1 MLTSTQLGFSKGG
14 WFAGNRGISSPIYS
28 PVERRV
34 ELFTAKG
41 QAYTPP
47 ALQRIQDGLTV
58 CAGTTPL
65 WPSIRTARHVAG
77 TADAPEC
84 LELIK
89 SWVAECDKSHR
100 RCRETG
106 AKPLPDR
113 AILVGA
119 AGDDPRLIE
128 STSGSQEAYIAL
140 SHRWGGNVP
149 LQLEKNKLEDFK
161 KCIPFSTI
169 PRTFQ
174 HAITICRALGVK
186 YIWIDSLCIIQDS
199 KEDWDVQGSK
209 MDQVYANC
217 LLTLSADSA
226 VNGEAG
232 FLDTIQRQN
241 LLKKTRKLAYRGPA
255 GGKAELFVRSS
266 RAFGS
271 TGGFGRHYDSGDSK
285 LPQNLVEQGS
295 YLMRRG
301 WVLQETF
308 LPGRII
314 HFLPD
319 EVTWRCPSESR
330 CECQLQPHEG
340 VVHNPLDL
348 ENPREISIKEL
359 KEFWKEIVEQYTRRI
374 LTFYTDRLS
383 AVAGVASVAHSTKP
397 NVDYHAGLW
406 SDELPATLLW
416 TVDRPV
422 ILSGQHPSNRVKPPI
437 APTWSWASVTGYVL
451 FLFWKRNFDR
461 GAWARTTP
469 DLTNIRIES
478 ELQGRNKYG
487 SVKNAKLTAE
497 GFVCNVQMWLT
508 GGSDWHFPF
517 RMETTKNDG
526 TLGKS
531 HGLFYPDTDEFLAD
545 LQSKRTEG
553 ISMVAV
559 SVYESR
565 MFLAL
570 KRVKQDESV
579 FERVG
584 VLYCEKQDAV
594 DLACWG
600 RKESLA
606 II

>member
-1 MLTSTQLGFSKGG
+1 M
-14 WFAGNRGISSPIYS
+14 A
-28 PVERRV
+28 
-34 ELFTAKG
+34 
-41 QAYTPP
+41 
-47 ALQRIQDGLTV
+47 D
-58 CAGTTPL
+58 
-65 WPSIRTARHVAG
+65 

-84 LELIK
+84 LELIE
-89 SWVAECDKSHR
+89 SWVAECDKSHG
-100 RCRETG
+100 RCKDTR

-113 AILVGA
+113 VILVGSPR
-119 AGDDPRLIE
+119 DDPRLIE
-128 STSGSQEAYIAL
+128 SPPASQEGYIAL

-149 LQLEKNKLEDFK
+149 LQLEKDKLEDFK
-161 KCIPFSTI
+161 KRIPFSTI

-174 HAITICRALGVK
+174 HAINICRALGVK

-199 KEDWDVQGSK
+199 NEDWDVQGSK

-217 LLTLSADSA
+217 LLTISADSA

-232 FLDTIQRQN
+232 FLDTTQRQS
-241 LLKKTRKLAYRGPA
+241 LLEKTRRLPYRGPA
-255 GGKAELFVRSS
+255 GGTGEVFVRPS
-266 RAFGS
+266 RTFGS
-271 TGGFGRHYDSGDSK
+271 SGGFGRHYDSGDST
-285 LPQNLVEQGS
+285 LPEDLVEQGS

-319 EVTWRCPSESR
+319 EVTWRCPSASR
-330 CECQLQPHEG
+330 CECQLQLHEG

-359 KEFWKEIVEQYTRRI
+359 KGFWKEIVEQYTRRS
-374 LTFYTDRLS
+374 LTFYTDRL
-383 AVAGVASVAHSTKP
+383 AAIAGVASAAHSTLP
-397 NVDYHAGLW
+397 SINYYAGLW
-406 SDELPATLLW
+406 SDDLPATLLW

-422 ILSGQHPSNRVKPPI
+422 QLFGQHPSNRVKPPV

-469 DLTNIRIES
+469 NLTNVHIEA

-497 GFVCNVQMWLT
+497 GYICNVQVWLT
-508 GGSDWHFPF
+508 SGSDWHFPF
-517 RMETTKNDG
+517 RMEATSNG
-526 TLGKS
+526 QTLGKS
-531 HGLFYPDTDEFLAD
+531 HGLFYPDTDEFLAE
-545 LQSKRTEG
+545 LRSKRTEG

-559 SVYESR
+559 PVYEFR

-570 KRVKQDESV
+570 KRVNQDESV

-594 DLACWG
+594 DLAICG
-600 RKESLA
+600 RKKTLT

>member
-1 MLTSTQLGFSKGG
+1 MWSCSAQKVNHVHLKPRLH
-14 WFAGNRGISSPIYS
+14 
-28 PVERRV
+28 RV
-34 ELFTAKG
+34 H
-41 QAYTPP
+41 
-47 ALQRIQDGLTV
+47 DGLTV
-58 CAGTTPL
+58 RAGTTSL
-65 WPSIRTARHVAG
+65 WPSIDTARHVAA
-77 TADAPEC
+77 TADSPEC

-89 SWVAECDKSHR
+89 SWVAECDHSHR
-100 RCRETG
+100 RCKDTR
-106 AKPLPDR
+106 AKPIPDR
-113 AILVGA
+113 AILVGD
-119 AGDDPRLIE
+119 AGDDPRLVE
-128 STSGSQEAYIAL
+128 FPSGSQEEYIAL

-149 LQLEKNKLEDFK
+149 LQLQKSKLEDFK
-161 KCIPFSTI
+161 KRIPFSTI

-174 HAITICRALGVK
+174 HAITVCRALGVK

-217 LLTLSADSA
+217 LLTISADSA

-232 FLDTIQRQN
+232 FLDTTQRAD
-241 LLKKTRKLAYRGPA
+241 LLDKTRRLSYRGPA
-255 GGKAELFVRSS
+255 GGIGVVFVRPS
-266 RAFGS
+266 RTFGS
-271 TGGFGRHYDSGDSK
+271 TGGFGRHYDSCDSK
-285 LPQNLVEQGS
+285 LPQDLVEQGS
-295 YLMRRG
+295 YLLKRG

-319 EVTWRCPSESR
+319 EVTWRCPSASR
-330 CECQLQPHEG
+330 CECQLQPHQG
-340 VVHNPLDL
+340 VVHNPLDQ
-348 ENPREISIKEL
+348 ENPQEISIREL
-359 KEFWKEIVEQYTRRI
+359 KTFWKEIVEQYTRRD
-374 LTFYTDRLS
+374 LTFYTDRLA
-383 AVAGVASVAHSTKP
+383 AVAGVASVAHRTKP

-406 SDELPATLLW
+406 SDDLPATLLW

-422 ILSGQHPSNRVKPPI
+422 QLSGQRPSVRVTPSI
-437 APTWSWASVTGYVL
+437 APTWSWASVEGYVL

-469 DLTNIRIES
+469 NLTNVRIEA

-497 GFVCNVQMWLT
+497 GYVCNVRVWLT
-508 GGSDWHFPF
+508 SGSDWHFPF
-517 RMETTKNDG
+517 RMETKKHDG

-531 HGLFYPDTDEFLAD
+531 HGLVYPDTDGFRAD
-545 LQSKRTEG
+545 LRSKRTEG

-570 KRVKQDESV
+570 TRVGKDELV

-584 VLYCEKQDAV
+584 VLYCEKQEAIS
-594 DLACWG
+594 LPEWG
-600 RKESLA
+600 RKERLT
-606 II
+606 IL

>member
-1 MLTSTQLGFSKGG
+1 MWSCSAQKVNHTYLKPRYH
-14 WFAGNRGISSPIYS
+14 W
-28 PVERRV
+28 V
-34 ELFTAKG
+34 
-41 QAYTPP
+41 
-47 ALQRIQDGLTV
+47 QDGLTV
-58 CAGTTPL
+58 HAGTTSL
-65 WPSIRTARHVAG
+65 WPSICTARRVAA

-89 SWVAECDKSHR
+89 SWVAQCDDSHR
-100 RCRETG
+100 RCRDAR
-106 AKPLPDR
+106 AKPIPDR
-113 AILVGA
+113 AILVDADGE
-119 AGDDPRLIE
+119 DPRLIE
-128 STSGSQEAYIAL
+128 FPSGTEEEYIAL

-149 LQLEKNKLEDFK
+149 LQLKKDKLEDFK
-161 KCIPFSTI
+161 KRIPFSTI

-174 HAITICRALGVK
+174 HAIAVCRALGVK

-199 KEDWDVQGSK
+199 KEDWDVQGSR

-217 LLTLSADSA
+217 VLTISADSA

-232 FLDTIQRQN
+232 FLNTTQRTD
-241 LLKKTRKLAYRGPA
+241 LLNKTRRLSYRGPV
-255 GGKAELFVRSS
+255 GGTGEVFVRPS
-266 RAFGS
+266 RTFGS
-271 TGGFGRHYDSGDSK
+271 TGGFGRHYNSCDST
-285 LPQNLVEQGS
+285 LPQDLVEQGS
-295 YLMRRG
+295 YLMKRG

-319 EVTWRCPSESR
+319 EVTWRCPSASR
-330 CECQLQPHEG
+330 CECQLQPHKG
-340 VVHNPLDL
+340 VVHNPLDQ
-348 ENPREISIKEL
+348 ENPQEISIKEL
-359 KEFWKEIVEQYTRRI
+359 KTFWKEIVEQYTRRD
-374 LTFYTDRLS
+374 LTFYRDRLA
-383 AVAGVASVAHSTKP
+383 AVAGVASVAHRTKP

-406 SDELPATLLW
+406 SDDLPATLLW

-422 ILSGQHPSNRVKPPI
+422 QASGQRRSVRVTPSI
-437 APTWSWASVTGYVL
+437 APTWSWASVEGYVL

-469 DLTNIRIES
+469 NLTNLRIEA
-478 ELQGRNKYG
+478 ELQGINRYG

-497 GFVCNVQMWLT
+497 GYVCDVQVWLT
-508 GGSDWHFPF
+508 SGSDWHFPF
-517 RMETTKNDG
+517 RMETKKNDG

-545 LQSKRTEG
+545 LRGKRAEG

-559 SVYESR
+559 PVYESR

-570 KRVKQDESV
+570 TRVCKDDLV

-584 VLYCEKQDAV
+584 VLYCENQDAV
-594 DLACWG
+594 NLPQWG
-600 RKESLA
+600 RKETLT